1 MFKSAQKSLSE
12 FLAEK
17 PHLADL
23 VQKFNLEKV
32 EICFR
37 NSSFSPDRRA
47 VSVITDYALR
57 CDRFAKNLDALIAQ
71 AKSQGANQAQNIDLD
86 AYVIDFK
93 KDYNERLFS
102 LFNDYLGSES
112 RCANWAVTG
121 PARFP
126 VERNRR
132 RMESAQNKYDAINAA
147 EEKALKKAKRD
158 LFPNGDGSFIN
169 SASDNA
175 VEQLEQKIAETK
187 AAHEKM
193 KQINAIARKYYPQGS
208 TEQATSKTKQRCIDE
223 LKEQCNLTQ
232 EEAEKLLKPCQY
244 RAVVIPFETY
254 QLQRSL
260 QEIARL
266 ESRLAEIARLQSQK
280 SELEGQFKNGER
292 FFVIDNRIAIDFG
305 YKPSDEIR
313 HLLSKNAFKFS
324 PSRGNLW
331 VRKLTANA
339 KFAFEA
345 TVKPGIEAMLEQN

>member
-1 MFKSAQKSLSE
+1 MFKTAQQSLSE

-23 VQKFNLEKV
+23 VQKFIIEKV
-32 EICFR
+32 ETCFR
-37 NSSFSPDRRA
+37 NSSFSPERRA

-57 CDRFAKNLDALIAQ
+57 CERFAKNLDNLIVLAQ
-71 AKSQGANQAQNIDLD
+71 SQGANQAKNIDLD

-102 LFNDYLGSES
+102 LFNEYLTSES
-112 RCANWAVTG
+112 RCANWTVTG

-132 RMESAQNKYDAINAA
+132 RMESAQNKYEAINRV
-147 EEKALKKAKRD
+147 EEKALKKAKRE

-175 VEQLEQKIAETK
+175 DEQLEQKISEQK

-193 KQINAIARKYYPQGS
+193 KQINAIARKYYPRGS
-208 TEQATSKTKQRCIDE
+208 AEQATSKTKQCCIEE
-223 LKEQCNLTQ
+223 LKEQSDLT
-232 EEAEKLLKPCQY
+232 EEHAEKLLKPCEY
-244 RAVVIPFETY
+244 RGVVIPFETY

-260 QEIARL
+260 QEISRL
-266 ESRLAEIARLQSQK
+266 ESRLDEIERLKSQK
-280 SELEGQFKNGER
+280 NELEGQFKNGER

-305 YKPSDEIR
+305 YKPNEDIR
-313 HLLSKNAFKFS
+313 HLLSKNSFKFS

-339 KFAFEA
+339 KFAFEV
-345 TVKPGIEAMLEQN
+345 TVKPGIEVMLEHN

>member
-1 MFKSAQKSLSE
+1 MFKTAQQSLSE

-17 PHLADL
+17 PHLTEL
-23 VQKFNLEKV
+23 VQKFTIENV
-32 EICFR
+32 ETCFR
-37 NSSFSPDRRA
+37 NSSFSPERRA
-47 VSVITDYALR
+47 ASVITDYALR
-57 CDRFAKNLDALIAQ
+57 CDRFAKNLDNLITQAQ
-71 AKSQGANQAQNIDLD
+71 SQGANQAKDIDLD

-93 KDYNERLFS
+93 KDYNDRLFS
-102 LFNDYLGSES
+102 LFSEYLGSES

-132 RMESAQNKYDAINAA
+132 RMESAQNKYDAIN
-147 EEKALKKAKRD
+147 EVEGKALKKAKRE

-169 SASDNA
+169 SADDNA
-175 VEQLEQKIAETK
+175 NEQLEQKIAEKK

-208 TEQATSKTKQRCIDE
+208 TEQATSKTKERCIEE
-223 LKEQCNLTQ
+223 LKQQCNLT
-232 EEAEKLLKPCQY
+232 EENATKLLKPCDY

-260 QEIARL
+260 QEISRL
-266 ESRLAEIARLQSQK
+266 ESRLTEINQIKSQK
-280 SELEGQFKNGER
+280 DELKGEFKNGER

-305 YKPSDEIR
+305 YKPNEEIR
-313 HLLSKNAFKFS
+313 KLLGKNAFKFS

-339 KFAFEA
+339 KFAFEL
-345 TVKPGIEAMLEQN
+345 TVKPGIEAMLEQK